1 MKKALLIIGGFL
13 IVVII
18 IIMNIGFQIGDV
30 RFGKQEDTLNIKQ
43 KYEIENSKFNTEY
56 LESDKLVLINLWAT
70 WCKPCIEE
78 MPILNEV
85 KSEYSNKN
93 IEFLSLSIDRDSL
106 KLIDFLNSKKFQFED
121 ITLENLEYRTAI
133 LNYLND
139 KPIDNKINSYT
150 IPITYLIKDK
160 NIIQTLKG
168 GFESKDKLM
177 AEINKIL
184 NCTTRNRVNSSAPK

>member
-13 IVVII
+13 IVAII

-121 ITLENLEYRTAI
+121 ITLENLEYRTPI

-150 IPITYLIKDK
+150 IPITYLIKNK

-184 NCTTRNRVNSSAPK
+184 K